1 MAGSLFGLGGGCFR
15 GDGRPLPSS
24 RLNTECREGGLEDGP
39 ARDWARPS
47 TAAGTVAELQG
58 RRLGPLLSSALGG
71 ENEQRAPAEGPRGIT
86 QMVAANG
93 LKHTSSRL
101 LGKSAFPQGWRMQAA
116 LQYPGPLEAATP
128 SFQARFLTDKHVGA
142 SS

>member
-47 TAAGTVAELQG
+47 TAAGAGAELQW
-58 RRLGPLLSSALGG
+58 RRLGPLLSSALGERMNTESPSG
-71 ENEQRAPAEGPRGIT
+71 GAQGIT
-86 QMVAANG
+86 QMVAANR

-101 LGKSAFPQGWRMQAA
+101 LGKSALPQGWRMQAA
-116 LQYPGPLEAATP
+116 LRYPGPLEAATP
-128 SFQARFLTDKHVGA
+128 SFQARFLTDKHVRA

>member
-47 TAAGTVAELQG
+47 TAAGAGAELQW
-58 RRLGPLLSSALGG
+58 RRLGPLLSSALGERMNTESPSG
-71 ENEQRAPAEGPRGIT
+71 GAQGIT
-86 QMVAANG
+86 QMVAPNR

-101 LGKSAFPQGWRMQAA
+101 LGKSALPARLEDAGGAPIPRASRGSHSI
-116 LQYPGPLEAATP
+116 LPGPLP
-128 SFQARFLTDKHVGA
+128 DR
-142 SS
+142 

>member
-24 RLNTECREGGLEDGP
+24 RLNTECREGGLEGGP
-39 ARDWARPS
+39 ANWARPS
-47 TAAGTVAELQG
+47 TAAGTGTELPW

-71 ENEQRAPAEGPRGIT
+71 ENEHTAPAEGPRAIT
-86 QMVAANG
+86 QMVAVSR
-93 LKHTSSRL
+93 LQHKSPRL
-101 LGKSAFPQGWRMQAA
+101 LGKPAFPRGWRKPAA
-116 LQYPGPLEAATP
+116 LRYPGPLEAATP
-128 SFQARFLTDKHVGA
+128 SFQPRFSTDKHARA

>member
-71 ENEQRAPAEGPRGIT
+71 ERMNREPQWRGP
-86 QMVAANG
+86 
-93 LKHTSSRL
+93 
-101 LGKSAFPQGWRMQAA
+101 
-116 LQYPGPLEAATP
+116 
-128 SFQARFLTDKHVGA
+128 GA
-142 SS
+142 SLRW